1 MRRLIGIVGGLG
13 PLAST
18 RFLSSIYRQFRDV
31 PEQQTPRIVLYS
43 DPTFPD
49 RTTHFLRG
57 EEDEILAQAV
67 RTTESLLT
75 LGVDHLLFCCYTI
88 HRIAPRLP
96 AHVLERFVSLL
107 DLAVDAGLE
116 SQGKVLLLEPPEV
129 MTKKIK
135 RAVTDT
141 ETEVRYDRER
151 KPGVANLLEL
161 LSVATGTPPETLA
174 EQYSQ
179 YGPLKADT
187 AAAVVEFVR
196 PLHERFRELAADPGY
211 VDDVLVKGADKAE
224 AVAAAT
230 LARARS
236 AMGLLP
242 RSPG

>member
-1 MRRLIGIVGGLG
+1 VRRLIGIVGGLG

-116 SQGKVLLLEPPEV
+116 SQGKVLLLCTNGTRKLRLFEGARKWSLLADRVSFPTDAEQPAV
-129 MTKKIK
+129 HQILYDLKKNCDPVEAFE
-135 RAVTDT
+135 RLSRLLGGHQVDQWLLGCT
-141 ETEVRYDRER
+141 E
-151 KPGVANLLEL
+151 LHL
-161 LSVATGTPPETLA
+161 LSNVRAGDRRADFTPKLLD
-174 EQYSQ
+174 
-179 YGPLKADT
+179 PLQ
-187 AAAVVEFVR
+187 R
-196 PLHERFRELAADPGY
+196 AADMIK
-211 VDDVLVKGADKAE
+211 DDSLYQ
-224 AVAAAT
+224 AT
-230 LARARS
+230 YS
-236 AMGLLP
+236 G
-242 RSPG
+242 